1 MLFRVLYGFEYKILC
16 DVESEKKVGG
26 MWKEV
31 RIYLQ
36 RECCQ
41 GSEVWSILVRGQVI
55 RKRWKGSST
64 SAGPLGQ
71 ASA

>member
-1 MLFRVLYGFEYKILC
+1 MLFRVFYGFEYKILC

-41 GSEVWSILVRGQVI
+41 GSEVWSILVRGD
-55 RKRWKGSST
+55 RSSGGGGR
-64 SAGPLGQ
+64 GPVLLLVP
-71 ASA
+71 